1 VKLLRTIRL
10 DGSDA
15 FVFERAATP
24 GEWAVSGAFA
34 FTHLNETE
42 LAGKAR
48 TAFRSGFLGVETLGW
63 STLVEVVEASE
74 PEREAAIERLAQQLV
89 ERFGAPDL
97 ASARAAAAEEI
108 DFSAALSHHP
118 KGMLVAVSRRWQDGA
133 IREAFRTLTPSLGP
147 KPLRAYAFLEVVGED
162 ADEELDLATIGQDTG
177 QDQDKDQGN
186 GEGQGNGKGER
197 T

>member
-10 DGSDA
+10 DASDA

-34 FTHLNETE
+34 FTHLDVTE

-48 TAFRSGFLGVETLGW
+48 AAFRSGFLGIETLGW
-63 STLVEVVEASE
+63 STLVEVVEASAA
-74 PEREAAIERLAQQLV
+74 EREAAIERLALQLV

-97 ASARAAAAEEI
+97 ACARPAAAEEI
-108 DFSAALSHHP
+108 DFSAALSDHP
-118 KGMLVAVSRRWQDGA
+118 KGMLVAVSRRWEDGA
-133 IREAFRTLTPSLGP
+133 IREAFRTLTPSIGP

-162 ADEELDLATIGQDTG
+162 AHEEVDLTTIGRSV
-177 QDQDKDQGN
+177 
-186 GEGQGNGKGER
+186 GKGDR
-197 T
+197 N